1 MNITAIALLQ
11 DFTGKEFMYIDW
23 MTHLTPYTLL
33 VSLACLAA
41 MLLRPGK
48 IKQLEGTK
56 EYFKKAYA
64 ALGPMKGDEKICL
77 SMFLVGL
84 AAVFFRPLY
93 AHILPR
99 MVPAYVFLILGFV
112 CFFITSKD
120 SARPLM
126 TWEDAQKESMWGMM
140 ILFAGVWPWVYCSA
154 VPEPTKNWPRS

>member
-1 MNITAIALLQ
+1 
-11 DFTGKEFMYIDW
+11 
-23 MTHLTPYTLL
+23 
-33 VSLACLAA
+33 
-41 MLLRPGK
+41 
-48 IKQLEGTK
+48 
-56 EYFKKAYA
+56 
-64 ALGPMKGDEKICL
+64 MKGDEKVCL
-77 SMFLVGL
+77 VMFLIGL

-140 ILFAGVWPWVYCSA
+140 ILFAGGLAMGVLLSGSGANEELAQIVAATNLQPGLPLIIAITVLACLVSETTNSTVSA
-154 VPEPTKNWPRS
+154 AVTVPIVMSVTA